1 VAIIFHKWNCCQWL
15 GRSRLLI
22 LSFNGYFGCCAMAL
36 LLLFLCPSCLPF
48 CHRLLFFLSKD
59 MGGWVLALRSLYC
72 SPDTFR
78 HISKSAPDTAKD
90 AARSG
95 GCEAQ
100 WKPRN
105 LPSDED
111 LRHESRKNK
120 RQIHEG
126 HIKPSAPHYGTPTLR
141 HPRRPMMDGQ
151 PAEPEPEPYPTSWP
165 SPRSF
170 M

>member
-22 LSFNGYFGCCAMAL
+22 LSLFWLLCYGIVVAVFMPILFAFLSPLIVFPVQGYGGLGPRIAVT
-36 LLLFLCPSCLPF
+36 LLFAGYVPPHFEKCP
-48 CHRLLFFLSKD
+48 RYSK
-59 MGGWVLALRSLYC
+59 GCR
-72 SPDTFR
+72 
-78 HISKSAPDTAKD
+78 
-90 AARSG
+90 RSG

-126 HIKPSAPHYGTPTLR
+126 HIKPSAPHYVTPTLR